1 MRLVETLENEKMIEA
16 PEDHTGELT
25 LEHQL
30 LTGTAIGLGLQTV
43 LTGGHQDTL
52 SIGAVAVDA
61 TGTTKL
67 RQGDDAP
74 VIAKDGCQRGG
85 TAFGCFVLQN
95 RCGLDPW

>member
-1 MRLVETLENEKMIEA
+1 MIEKFLHQNAHTSLRWIAQERMRLVETLDNEKMIEA
-16 PEDHTGELT
+16 PEDHAGELT

-52 SIGAVAVDA
+52 SIGAVAIDA

-67 RQGDDAP
+67 R
-74 VIAKDGCQRGG
+74 
-85 TAFGCFVLQN
+85 
-95 RCGLDPW
+95 